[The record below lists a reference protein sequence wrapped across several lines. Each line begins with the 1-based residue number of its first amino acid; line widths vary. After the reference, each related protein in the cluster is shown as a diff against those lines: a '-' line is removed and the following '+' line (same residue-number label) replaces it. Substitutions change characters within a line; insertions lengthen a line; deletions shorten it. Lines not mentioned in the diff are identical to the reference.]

1 MSSLPRILLLT
12 LGTVLVTACAVGPN
26 YHRPAADTGSAFK
39 ELGDWKPS
47 EPADTFDRGPWWQIF
62 KDPVLEQLEQQIDV
76 SNQTLKQAVDTYRQA
91 KAMVDQAEAGFWPS
105 INGTASYTRQKGSGI
120 AVLPSGAASTLTNTY
135 SAGANASWTLDV
147 FGQVRRTV
155 ESNFSAAQSAAAAVA
170 GTRLLEQATLAQ
182 DYFNLRGQD
191 ELKRILD
198 QTVDDEQ
205 KSLKITQNQY
215 AVGVAAKADVVTA
228 QTQLLASQAQQINAG
243 ILRATLEHAI
253 AVLVGKV
260 PSEFSVAAEP
270 TMPTEV
276 PTVPA
281 GLASTLL
288 ERRPDVA
295 EAERKMQQENALI
308 GVAVSAYFP
317 SLTLAGA
324 GSYQSSTLSNLFT
337 ASNRV
342 WSFGPELAMSLFDGG
357 LRRAETAAARAVY
370 DQSVDS
376 YRQTVLTAFQQVE
389 DDLATLRILEQQA
402 TVEDETVKMAKEAER
417 LVLNQYKAGTVPYSS
432 VITAQNTTFSAEQT
446 ALTVLQTRFT
456 TSIAMIEA
464 LGGGWSTKELPK

>member
-1 MSSLPRILLLT
+1 MSSLSRILLVT
-12 LGTVLVTACAVGPN
+12 SCTALVTACAVGPN
-26 YHRPAADTGSAFK
+26 YHRPAAETGASFK

-47 EPADTFDRGPWWQIF
+47 EPADTLDRGPWWQIF
-62 KDPVLEQLEQQIDV
+62 KDPVLEQLEQQIEV
-76 SNQTLKQAVDTYRQA
+76 SNQTLKAAVDTYRQA
-91 KAMVDQAEAGFWPS
+91 QALVDQSKAGFWPT
-105 INGTASYTRQKGSGI
+105 ITGTASHTRQQGSSLQVQPAGQ
-120 AVLPSGAASTLTNTY
+120 STLSSVY
-135 SAGANASWTLDV
+135 SAGASASWELDV
-147 FGQVRRTV
+147 WGQVRRTV
-155 ESNFSAAQSAAAAVA
+155 ESNASAAQSSAAAVA
-170 GTRLLEQATLAQ
+170 NTRLLEQATLAS
-182 DYFNLRGQD
+182 DYFQLRAQD

-198 QTVDDEQ
+198 QTVEDEQ

-253 AVLVGKV
+253 AVLVGQV
-260 PSEFSVAAEP
+260 PSAFSIAAEP
-270 TMPTEV
+270 TLPTEV
-276 PTVPA
+276 PTVPV
-281 GLASTLL
+281 GLPSTLL

-295 EAERKMQQENALI
+295 EAERKMQSENALI

-317 SLTLAGA
+317 SLTLDGSA
-324 GSYQSSTLSNLFT
+324 SYQSSALSHLIS

-342 WSFGPELAMSLFDGG
+342 WSIGPELAVSLFDGG
-357 LRRAETAAARAVY
+357 LRRAETAQARAAYEV
-370 DQSVDS
+370 SVDN

-402 TVEDETVKMAKEAER
+402 VVEDETVKMAKEAER

-446 ALTVLQTRFT
+446 ALTVLQTRLT
-456 TSIAMIEA
+456 TSISMIEA
-464 LGGGWSTKELPK
+464 LGGGWSTQQLPK

>member
-1 MSSLPRILLLT
+1 
-12 LGTVLVTACAVGPN
+12 
-26 YHRPAADTGSAFK
+26 
-39 ELGDWKPS
+39 
-47 EPADTFDRGPWWQIF
+47 
-62 KDPVLEQLEQQIDV
+62 
-76 SNQTLKQAVDTYRQA
+76 
-91 KAMVDQAEAGFWPS
+91 
-105 INGTASYTRQKGSGI
+105 
-120 AVLPSGAASTLTNTY
+120 
-135 SAGANASWTLDV
+135 V
-147 FGQVRRTV
+147 FGAVRRTV
-155 ESNFSAAQSAAAAVA
+155 ESNFSAAQSAAAAAA
-170 GTRLLEQATLAQ
+170 GTRLLEQATLAS
-182 DYFNLRGQD
+182 DYFQLRAQD

-253 AVLVGKV
+253 AVLVGQI
-260 PSEFSVAAEP
+260 PSAFSIAAVA

-276 PTVPA
+276 PTVPV
-281 GLASTLL
+281 GLPSTLL

-308 GVAVSAYFP
+308 GVAIAAYFP

-342 WSFGPELAMSLFDGG
+342 WSFGPQLAMSLFDGG
-357 LRRAETAAARAVY
+357 LRRAETAQARAVY
-370 DQSVDS
+370 DQSVDN

-389 DDLATLRILEQQA
+389 DDLATLRILQQQA
-402 TVEDETVKMAKEAER
+402 GVEDETVKMAKEAER

-432 VITAQNTTFSAEQT
+432 VITAQNTTFTAEQT
-446 ALTVLQTRFT
+446 ALSVLQTRFT
-456 TSIAMIEA
+456 TSIAMVEA
-464 LGGGWSTKELPK
+464 LGGGWSTQQLPK